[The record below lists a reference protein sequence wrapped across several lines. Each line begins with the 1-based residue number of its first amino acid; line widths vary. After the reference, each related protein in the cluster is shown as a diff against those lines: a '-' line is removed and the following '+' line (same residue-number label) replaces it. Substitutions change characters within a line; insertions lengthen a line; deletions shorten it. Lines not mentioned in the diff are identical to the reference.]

1 MDEESESVFNLEARV
16 AGMEGKLDQIAGLEE
31 KLHQV
36 MRAEERL
43 EQIATSLEATVGAL
57 GGASGASGSERQQQQ
72 GEGEYD
78 SLSLRGMT
86 SSLVLSI

>member
-36 MRAEERL
+36 MRVEERL
-43 EQIATSLEATVGAL
+43 EQIATPQFVKCGVHLLE
-57 GGASGASGSERQQQQ
+57 
-72 GEGEYD
+72 
-78 SLSLRGMT
+78 T
-86 SSLVLSI
+86 STRLDLFE

>member
-57 GGASGASGSERQQQQ
+57 GGASGSECQQQQ